1 MVAYT
6 FPVPCGAFVPSLK
19 IGGGFGRFF
28 GEILHQ
34 IFPNG
39 LIYDGVASAIVPG
52 GYAIV
57 GAAAFSAAL
66 TRSIAVAVIVLEVTG
81 QLTHLIPILLAVLVA
96 YSVVSMLQPSLY
108 DSIIVQKDLPYLP
121 DLRPSA
127 IGMYSIYVE
136 TFTNKTVIYIWNGIT
151 YGEVKDILRDY
162 KGLRTIPL
170 VDSSANMILLGSVD
184 RSELIR
190 VLDNQV
196 GPMRRLE
203 DAQRRKIEEEQD
215 RRRRQRMKEQEEQED
230 QGFRRLSRLSR
241 RRSSSVGVLL
251 PAQAPNS
258 DLIATTR
265 DDESPEATPKVFTF
279 RRSLRG
285 LTRQSSTNSTDSR
298 FRSTISNIF
307 GRNNNDEGL
316 DLEIGSTILST
327 SDPNLI
333 RGLSLNKR
341 VKFIK
346 DHLDFAPMERRAW
359 EIEQLKAKVNFL
371 DVVVNPAPVQLVEKT
386 PLADVH
392 SLFSMVEIY
401 SAYVTNIGRLVGV
414 VGLTE
419 LKKVIEDVNSGH
431 IEKYCLAEEPAYE
444 PSQESPLL
452 ERLEQI
458 QNSVLEKKDVG
469 EEKSSYGTNV

>member
-19 IGGGFGRFF
+19 IGGAFGRFF

-34 IFPNG
+34 IFPHG
-39 LIYDGVASAIVPG
+39 LIYDGIASAIVPG

-81 QLTHLIPILLAVLVA
+81 QLTHLIPILLATLVA

-136 TFTNKTVIYIWNGIT
+136 TFTNKTVVYIWNGIT
-151 YGEVKDILRDY
+151 YGEVKDVLRDY

-184 RSELIR
+184 RGELIR

-215 RRRRQRMKEQEEQED
+215 RRRRQRLKEEQEEQD
-230 QGFRRLSRLSR
+230 FRRLSRLSR

-251 PAQAPNS
+251 AAQPQIL
-258 DLIATTR
+258 DLMATR
-265 DDESPEATPKVFTF
+265 DEDSPETTPKVFTF

-285 LTRQSSTNSTDSR
+285 LTRQSSTNSGDSR

-307 GRNNNDEGL
+307 GRNTNDESL

-346 DHLDFAPMERRAW
+346 DHLDFGPVERRAW

-392 SLFSMVEIY
+392 SLFSMVGIY
-401 SAYVTNIGRLVGV
+401 TAYVTNIGRLVGV

-444 PSQESPLL
+444 PSQETPLL
-452 ERLEQI
+452 ERLENI
-458 QNSVLEKKDVG
+458 QNSAMETMDSG